1 MSMAEPSP
9 LHDEAAR
16 WVARMDRSDWDEADE
31 VELDGWLKSD
41 PLAQGLL
48 LRAQAG
54 WIALDRE
61 MISYAPGNSSGWLS
75 RIFQRRK
82 ILSGGAAAALA
93 ASIVG
98 VLVYSGTAGR
108 YHTEMGEIR
117 RVALEDGST
126 AAINTDSS
134 IAVAYSDRLREVRI
148 DKGEAWFQVK
158 HDRTRPFLVE
168 AGQVR
173 VRAVGTAFSV
183 RKRAN
188 GVEVVV
194 TEGVVAAWKPENV
207 ADPVSASAGTRLFIP
222 YAPKSTFEKSVDHS
236 VERPLAWRNG
246 EIEIT
251 ALPLQ
256 DAGSEFNRY
265 NRRQIVVANGAVA
278 RERVDGIFRTDDPE
292 GFANAVRNLLDVPV
306 DLSNPDKIVIGEK
319 FEKNVT
325 VE

>member
-1 MSMAEPSP
+1 
-9 LHDEAAR
+9 
-16 WVARMDRSDWDEADE
+16 
-31 VELDGWLKSD
+31 
-41 PLAQGLL
+41 
-48 LRAQAG
+48 
-54 WIALDRE
+54 

-134 IAVAYSDRLREVRI
+134 IAVTYSDRLREVRI

-256 DAGSEFNRY
+256 DAASEFNRY

-325 VE
+325 VK

>member
-1 MSMAEPSP
+1 MSMAEPSR

-16 WVARMDRSDWDEADE
+16 WVARMDRSDWDAADE
-31 VELDGWLKSD
+31 AELDGWLKSD

-61 MISYAPGNSSGWLS
+61 MISYAPDNSSGWLP
-75 RIFQRRK
+75 RVFQRRK

-158 HDRTRPFLVE
+158 HDRARPFLVE

-183 RKRAN
+183 RRRTN

-207 ADPVSASAGTRLFIP
+207 ADPVSAAAGTRLFIP
-222 YAPKSTFEKSVDHS
+222 YAPKSTFEKSVDRS
-236 VERPLAWRNG
+236 AERPLAWRNG

-251 ALPLQ
+251 AQPLQ
-256 DAGSEFNRY
+256 DAAAEFNRY
-265 NRRQIVVANGAVA
+265 NRRQIMVADPAVA
-278 RERVDGIFRTDDPE
+278 LERVDGIFRTDDPE
-292 GFANAVRNLLDVPV
+292 GFANAVRHVLDVPV

-325 VE
+325 VK